1 MSEDFS
7 WIPGT
12 VALAVGLLVGLWAAF
27 RLKRVAPSTG
37 AKSDLNSLE
46 QDLQLEIADLT
57 ARRDDLYARLRG
69 EGEDEELEADE
80 VRVLEQ
86 SAARTLRDLDRAG
99 MALSK
104 IRPEKSPKKSTASKD
119 PVSSKAVSATAVP
132 ATAVPATA
140 GAPPVQHHP
149 FLWFLLGAGLMG
161 LVGFLVFWADRDAKP
176 DPMAT
181 QNMASGRPP
190 EAGMPADHPGGAQ
203 GLAPDIQAQV
213 TALEAD
219 VEANPGNMAARKQL
233 AVLLAQNQQYFEAFK
248 HSEEILRESPD
259 DMDALYIS
267 GVVRLAMGQ
276 SEDAVSLLDRV
287 IAQFP
292 GHVLAHLGR
301 GAAMLRLERRD
312 EALASWRA
320 GLQAAGGSNPA
331 IEDMIAQEFGAAVLE
346 GGAPVVPSAAP
357 TTPAPR
363 PASPAPASPS
373 PAETGEPKIYRVFIE
388 LAAGTQVPAGAS
400 LFVSVHNAGGGPPAA
415 VRRIGDPK
423 FPLEVTL
430 TQDNSM
436 TGIALPARGMVMI
449 SLDSDGHP
457 GTQSESDLSARG
469 EATSG
474 ELAKFVLW

>member
-12 VALAVGLLVGLWAAF
+12 VVLAAGLLVGLWAAF
-27 RLKRVAPSTG
+27 RLRRVVPSSAG
-37 AKSDLNSLE
+37 SDLSRLE
-46 QDLQLEIADLT
+46 QDLHLEIVDLT

-69 EGEDEELEADE
+69 EGEEEELEADE
-80 VRVLEQ
+80 VRVLEK
-86 SAARTLRDLDRAG
+86 SAARTLRDLDRAQA
-99 MALSK
+99 ALSK
-104 IRPEKSPKKSTASKD
+104 IRPEKSQPKSQA
-119 PVSSKAVSATAVP
+119 SSKAAATAPASTTP
-132 ATAVPATA
+132 ATPAKMVPATA
-140 GAPPVQHHP
+140 GTPVQHHP

-176 DPMAT
+176 DPMAA
-181 QNMASGRPP
+181 QNMPAGNSPPAAS
-190 EAGMPADHPGGAQ
+190 GMPADHPTGGGQ
-203 GLAPDIQAQV
+203 GLAPDVQAQV
-213 TALEAD
+213 TALQAD
-219 VEANPGNMAARKQL
+219 VEANPRNLEARKQL

-259 DMDALYIS
+259 DIDALYIS

-276 SEDAVSLLDRV
+276 AEDAVSLLDRV

-301 GAAMLRLERRD
+301 GAAMLKLERRD
-312 EALASWRA
+312 EALASWQT
-320 GLQAAGGSNPA
+320 GLRSAGGSNPA
-331 IEDMIAQEFGAAVLE
+331 IEGMIAEEFGAAVLT
-346 GGAPVVPSAAP
+346 GGAPVAPPVASGAP
-357 TTPAPR
+357 TPR
-363 PASPAPASPS
+363 PAPASPS
-373 PAETGEPKIYRVFIE
+373 PGETGEPKVFRVFIE
-388 LAAGTQVPAGAS
+388 LATGVQAPAGGS

-415 VRRIGDPK
+415 VRRIGDPQ

-436 TGIALPARGMVMI
+436 TGIALPARGMVRI

-457 GTQSESDLSARG
+457 GTQSESDLSAQG
-469 EATSG
+469 EAASG